1 MIVRSVI
8 TVVPKPGTMA
18 TGTAICLPEPLED
31 GDAKAWFRRFDVCA
45 AANDWNAAKKRVR
58 VPTLLRGRAWAI
70 YESLGESDCES
81 YNTLKRA
88 IISRL
93 NPDTDEDRLAAREQL
108 TRRRFREGGESIDE
122 LARDI
127 EKLLD
132 RSSPGLPAE
141 VRDSELRFYLMSALP
156 EKVALQLKLLPKGTY
171 AETIAK
177 AREVILIYQRAEL
190 TQPVSHVKE
199 VRELSRLDKM
209 EDTLKEMTEQ
219 LAAMRVNQ
227 AQPRTRHCFK
237 CGKPGHIAS
246 NCRSRRELTCYN
258 CGRRGHVFQNCWS
271 QGNGQG
277 SVPNFRA
284 GGTPRN

>member
-1 MIVRSVI
+1 
-8 TVVPKPGTMA
+8 MA
-18 TGTAICLPEPLED
+18 TGNTICLPEPLED

-45 AANDWNAAKKRVR
+45 AANDWNAAKKLVR
-58 VPTLLRGRAWAI
+58 LPTLLRGRAWAI
-70 YESLGESDCES
+70 YESLGENDNES
-81 YNTLKRA
+81 YNVLKGA

-141 VRDSELRFYLMSALP
+141 IRDSELRFYLMSALP

-199 VRELSRLDKM
+199 VQESSRLDKM
-209 EDTLKEMTEQ
+209 EDTLKVMTEQ
-219 LAAMRVNQ
+219 LAAIRVNQ
-227 AQPRTRHCFK
+227 ASPRTKHCFK

-246 NCRSRRELTCYN
+246 NCRSRSEPTCYN
-258 CGRRGHVFQNCWS
+258 CGRRGHVLQNCWS

>member
-1 MIVRSVI
+1 
-8 TVVPKPGTMA
+8 MA
-18 TGTAICLPEPLED
+18 AGNAICLPEPLED
-31 GDAKAWFRRFDVCA
+31 GDAKSWFRRFDVCA
-45 AANDWNAAKKRVR
+45 AANEWNAAKKLVR
-58 VPTLLRGRAWAI
+58 LPTLLRGRAWAI
-70 YESLGESDCES
+70 YESLGEADNES
-81 YNTLKRA
+81 YDALKGA

-108 TRRRFREGGESIDE
+108 TRRRYREGGERIDE

-141 VRDSELRFYLMSALP
+141 VRDSELRFHLMSALP

-171 AETIAK
+171 AQTIAK
-177 AREVILIYQRAEL
+177 AREVILIYHRAEV
-190 TQPVSHVKE
+190 THPVSQVKE
-199 VRELSRLDKM
+199 VQEPSRLDKM
-209 EDTLKEMTEQ
+209 EETLRVMTEQ
-219 LAAMRVNQ
+219 LAATRVNR
-227 AQPRTRHCFK
+227 ANPGTKHCFR

-246 NCRSRRELTCYN
+246 NCRSRSEPTCYN
-258 CGRRGHVFQNCWS
+258 CGRKGHVFQNCWS

-277 SVPNFRA
+277 GVPNIRA